1 MRVFYWSPHISE
13 VATIYAVI
21 NSTKS
26 LNKYS
31 KKFKPTILNAVGEWD
46 QYRQEIEKEGINI
59 INLLPFSIYSKL
71 PRYTFFKSR
80 MSYVIIFLISLLPL
94 YRILK
99 KEKPEYMMCHLI
111 SSLPL
116 FLFNMFNFDTK
127 LILRISGLPKL
138 NFIRKKYWQISEKNI
153 YKIFCPTLY
162 TRDKLSNDKI
172 FSNKKL
178 FFLPDPIV
186 EIKKYITRKKQ
197 SNYLHNKN
205 EKLIIG
211 IGRLTKQKNFTF
223 LIKCFAAIKQEFRNE
238 NYKLIIIGEGEER
251 EKLHELI
258 LKLNLNKYV
267 RLVGYKKNVY
277 EYLKFANCFILSSL
291 WEDPGFVLIESA
303 LSSTPIISSDCTS
316 GPIELLRHLENGL
329 LFKSN
334 NIESFM
340 KTFIKFREMDSN
352 LLKNCLYNAKKLSK
366 QYTIFSHHNY
376 LSRLLNT

>member
-21 NSTKS
+21 NSTKA

-46 QYRQEIEKEGINI
+46 QYRHEIEKEGIKV
-59 INLLPFSIYSKL
+59 INLLPFSIYNKL

-80 MSYVIIFLISLLPL
+80 LSYVIIFLISLLPL

-99 KEKPEYMMCHLI
+99 KEKPEFLMCHLI
-111 SSLPL
+111 SSLPI

-138 NFIRKKYWQISEKNI
+138 NFIRKKYWQISAKNI
-153 YKIFCPTLY
+153 HKIFCPTLY
-162 TRDKLSNDKI
+162 TRNKLFNDKI

-178 FFLPDPIV
+178 FFVPDPIV
-186 EIKKYITRKKQ
+186 EIKKYLTKKKQ
-197 SNYLHNKN
+197 NNYSHNKN

-223 LIKCFAAIKQEFRNE
+223 LIKCFAVIKQEFRNE

-251 EKLHELI
+251 EELCKLI
-258 LKLNLNKYV
+258 LKLNLSKHV
-267 RLVGYKKNVY
+267 SLVGYKKNVY

-334 NIESFM
+334 NIDSFM

-352 LLKNCLYNAKKLSK
+352 LLKNCLYNAKKLAK
-366 QYTIFSHHNY
+366 KYTLFSHHNY